1 MGSNRIVPRSVQAR
15 NFFLWP
21 LLFLVI
27 LSAAYAQGAGAQG
40 TGGPGKTVAVNGME
54 MYYETSGQGEPLVL
68 LHGFNGSGQNWA
80 KFVPEFARRYQ
91 VIVPDLRGHG
101 RSTNP
106 SGKFTHRQSALDVFA
121 LLDSL
126 GVKQVKAMGISTG
139 GMTLIH
145 MATKQP
151 ARVEA
156 MVLIG
161 ATIYFPEQ
169 ARVIMRKA
177 APESL
182 TPEMIARR
190 REIHKHGD
198 GQIRALQ
205 QQFYD
210 FRNSYDDMNFTGPYL
225 STITARTLIVHGD
238 RDQFFPVE
246 IPQEMYR
253 SIPKSYLWI
262 IPRGGHVPIFD
273 LELPFVA
280 TALKFLE
287 EWREKTP

>member
-1 MGSNRIVPRSVQAR
+1 MANGKVRLNAVRGLQFLLIV
-15 NFFLWP
+15 
-21 LLFLVI
+21 
-27 LSAAYAQGAGAQG
+27 LSATAAFAQTAADA
-40 TGGPGKTVAVNGME
+40 PGKTVAVNGIE
-54 MYYETSGQGEPLVL
+54 MYYETSGQGEPLLL
-68 LHGFNGSGQNWA
+68 LHGFGGSGQAWSRVIPDFA
-80 KFVPEFARRYQ
+80 KRYQ

-106 SGKFTHRQSALDVFA
+106 TNKFTHRQSALDIYA
-121 LLDSL
+121 LLDAL
-126 GVKQVKAMGISTG
+126 GIKQVKAMGISTG

-145 MATKQP
+145 MATQQP

-169 ARVIMRKA
+169 AREIMRKA
-177 APESL
+177 TVESL
-182 TPEMIARR
+182 TPEMYERR
-190 REIHKHGD
+190 RQIHKHGD
-198 GQIRALQ
+198 DQIRALQ
-205 QQFYD
+205 QQFHD

-246 IPQEMYR
+246 IPRQMYE
-253 SIPKSYLWI
+253 SIPNSFLWI

-273 LELPFVA
+273 ADVPFVT
-280 TALKFLE
+280 TALRFLG
-287 EWREKTP
+287 EWRNNAQ